1 MESQDNAQLGP
12 PIHDEITIENSDSD
26 HEAENVKYENEKN
39 ANIIKSYENSPKLNQ
54 LNVSNDPN
62 RSNMFKVNQSTLPRP
77 KHTEWDVVTHVKLS
91 QDLKVPPLPV
101 NFKEYSSPNLFHH
114 LPKTEQERKKIFN
127 EMLTVYNA
135 WRKQYNDVHGFRS
148 VDDNI
153 DGPDQCV
160 PNRQGEDND
169 IDAIEMNEDEKIREK
184 TPDINDDNDFPTLGG
199 RASSSRSASI
209 VSKTS
214 KQVVDVDIDEF
225 EEKDDPDDQDFI
237 PSSQRRKKNNKK
249 TVYKKPSGNIF
260 DFDENATAWQS
271 SKEVSASANKKFE
284 SKSTKVVQEPV
295 VTEEKIDC
303 PICSKPFPISEIEN
317 HASDCLSFEDAV
329 PPLSSRTR
337 TPSRNPPPLDNIE
350 DAILISDDEVISS
363 STESTSNLPAIEQR
377 QQVPKPNIKRLI
389 TDQDTDLSSPTK
401 KLRSSPKP

>member
-1 MESQDNAQLGP
+1 MYSFQDNAQLGP

-184 TPDINDDNDFPTLGG
+184 TPDINDDNDFPTLG
-199 RASSSRSASI
+199 
-209 VSKTS
+209 K
-214 KQVVDVDIDEF
+214 
-225 EEKDDPDDQDFI
+225 
-237 PSSQRRKKNNKK
+237 
-249 TVYKKPSGNIF
+249 
-260 DFDENATAWQS
+260 
-271 SKEVSASANKKFE
+271 
-284 SKSTKVVQEPV
+284 
-295 VTEEKIDC
+295 
-303 PICSKPFPISEIEN
+303 
-317 HASDCLSFEDAV
+317 
-329 PPLSSRTR
+329 
-337 TPSRNPPPLDNIE
+337 
-350 DAILISDDEVISS
+350 
-363 STESTSNLPAIEQR
+363 
-377 QQVPKPNIKRLI
+377 
-389 TDQDTDLSSPTK
+389 
-401 KLRSSPKP
+401 